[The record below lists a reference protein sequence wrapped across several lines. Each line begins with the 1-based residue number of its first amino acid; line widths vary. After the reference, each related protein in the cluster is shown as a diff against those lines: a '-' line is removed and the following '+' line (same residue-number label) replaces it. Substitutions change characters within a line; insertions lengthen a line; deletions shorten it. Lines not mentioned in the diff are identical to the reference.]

1 MIYPAPVHPISAEVR
16 VPTPI
21 LDLSLPRPDEQKK
34 PRPSEKPAGRRGRN
48 LDAVT
53 AAAFLTPG
61 MLAFALFVIL
71 PAVGGLV
78 LTFFQWDLF
87 GTPKWVGLANVSRL
101 FGDADM
107 WHALGVTALF
117 VLMGVVPTIL
127 IGFVLAVLV
136 NTKMPGVGVVRVFYF
151 APMIASAAV
160 SALIWVNLYNSTG
173 LVNQVLAWAGISGP
187 NWLSDL
193 TWARPALVVMMIWSG
208 LPLVIILYLAGLQR
222 VSEDI
227 YAAAALD
234 GASKWRQIWSMTWP
248 NVWGTTLLI
257 AVLETVG
264 FVSGSFE
271 VALIMTDGGPLGTTQ
286 SLALYAYKVAFSE
299 RDIGY
304 ASALSL
310 FQLVLMMAVVLL
322 VRVIVRFRKER
333 S

>member
-1 MIYPAPVHPISAEVR
+1 

-21 LDLSLPRPDEQKK
+21 LDVTLPRPDEEK
-34 PRPSEKPAGRRGRN
+34 RPEPTEKPGSRRGRRVDT
-48 LDAVT
+48 LT

-87 GTPKWVGLANVSRL
+87 GTPKWVGLANISRL

-127 IGFVLAVLV
+127 IGFVLAVLI
-136 NTKMPGVGVVRVFYF
+136 NTKMPGVGIIRVFYF

-160 SALIWVNLYNSTG
+160 SSLIWVNLYSSSG
-173 LVNQVLAWAGISGP
+173 LVNQVLAWIGVNGP

-193 TWARPALVVMMIWSG
+193 TWARPALVVMMIWGG

-227 YAAAALD
+227 YAAASLD
-234 GASKWRQIWSMTWP
+234 GASKWRQVWSMTWP

-257 AVLETVG
+257 AVLQAVG

-286 SLALYAYKVAFSE
+286 SLALYAYKVAFAQ

-322 VRVIVRFRKER
+322 VRVIVRFRRER

>member
-1 MIYPAPVHPISAEVR
+1 
-16 VPTPI
+16 VPTSTLETP
-21 LDLSLPRPDEQKK
+21 SPRQDEEKRPPD
-34 PRPSEKPAGRRGRN
+34 RSHGYRRGRRI
-48 LDAVT
+48 DALT

-87 GTPKWVGLANVSRL
+87 GTPQWVGLDNVIRL
-101 FGDADM
+101 FGDGEM
-107 WHALGVTALF
+107 WQALGVTALF
-117 VLMGVVPTIL
+117 VLMGVLPTIL

-136 NTKMPGVGVVRVFYF
+136 NTKLPGIAAIRVLYF

-160 SALIWVNLYNSTG
+160 SSLIWVNLYSTNG
-173 LVNQVLAWAGISGP
+173 LVNQALSWIGVNGP

-193 TWARPALVVMMIWSG
+193 TWARPALVIMMIWGG

-222 VSEDI
+222 VSDDI
-227 YAAAALD
+227 YAAASLD
-234 GASKWRQIWSMTWP
+234 GASKWRQVWSMTWP
-248 NVWGTTLLI
+248 NVWGTTVLI
-257 AVLETVG
+257 AVLQAVS

-271 VALIMTDGGPLGTTQ
+271 VALIMTDGGPLGSTQ
-286 SLALYAYKVAFSE
+286 SIALYSYKVAFGQ

-310 FQLVLMMAVVLL
+310 FQLVLMIAIVVL
-322 VRVIVRFRKER
+322 VRGILRFRKEHG
-333 S
+333 

>member
-1 MIYPAPVHPISAEVR
+1 LPDQAEVKR
-16 VPTPI
+16 T
-21 LDLSLPRPDEQKK
+21 LPAKK
-34 PRPSEKPAGRRGRN
+34 PPGRPGKRV
-48 LDAVT
+48 DAFT

-61 MLAFALFVIL
+61 MLAFALFVII
-71 PAVGGLV
+71 PALGGLV

-87 GTPKWVGLANVSRL
+87 GAPQWVGLDNVTRL
-101 FGDADM
+101 FGDQDM

-127 IGFVLAVLV
+127 IGFVLAVLI
-136 NTKMPGVGVVRVFYF
+136 NTKLPGIGVVRVFYF

-160 SALIWVNLYNSTG
+160 ASLIWVNLYSSGG
-173 LVNQVLAWAGISGP
+173 LVNQALGWIGIDGP
-187 NWLSDL
+187 NWLSDV
-193 TWARPALVVMMIWSG
+193 TWARPALVVMMIWGG

-227 YAAAALD
+227 YAAASID
-234 GASKWRQIWSMTWP
+234 GASKWRQVWSMTWP

-257 AVLETVG
+257 AVLQAVG

-286 SLALYAYKVAFSE
+286 SIALYSYKVAFAD

-310 FQLVLMMAVVLL
+310 FQLVLMIAIVVL
-322 VRVIVRFRKER
+322 VRAAVHLRKER

>member
-1 MIYPAPVHPISAEVR
+1 MS
-16 VPTPI
+16 TPI
-21 LDLSLPRPDEQKK
+21 LDVSLSRPGAEK
-34 PRPSEKPAGRRGRN
+34 RPGPADDPGRRRGKH
-48 LDAVT
+48 LDALT

-71 PAVGGLV
+71 PALGGLA

-107 WHALGVTALF
+107 WHALGVTVLF
-117 VLMGVVPTIL
+117 VVMGVVPTTL
-127 IGFVLAVLV
+127 IGFVLAVLI
-136 NTKMPGVGVVRVFYF
+136 NTKMPGVGVIRVFYF

-160 SALIWVNLYNSTG
+160 SSLIWVNLYNPKG
-173 LVNQVLAWAGISGP
+173 LVNQVLAWIGIDGP

-222 VSEDI
+222 VPEDI
-227 YAAAALD
+227 YAAASLD
-234 GASKWRQIWSMTWP
+234 GAGPWRQVWSMTWP
-248 NVWGTTLLI
+248 NVRGTTLLI
-257 AVLETVG
+257 TVLQAVG

-286 SLALYAYKVAFSE
+286 SLALYAYKVAFAE

-310 FQLVLMMAVVLL
+310 FQLVLMVAVVLL
-322 VRVIVRFRKER
+322 VRTIVRFRREHN
-333 S
+333 

>member
-1 MIYPAPVHPISAEVR
+1 VS
-16 VPTPI
+16 TPI
-21 LDLSLPRPDEQKK
+21 LDVSLPRPDEEK
-34 PRPSEKPAGRRGRN
+34 RPGPADNPGSRRGKRV
-48 LDAVT
+48 DAVT

-71 PAVGGLV
+71 PAVGGLA

-87 GTPKWVGLANVSRL
+87 GTPKWVGLGNVSRL

-127 IGFVLAVLV
+127 IGFVLAVLI
-136 NTKMPGVGVVRVFYF
+136 NTKLPGVGIIRVFYF

-160 SALIWVNLYNSTG
+160 SSLIWVNLYNSSG
-173 LVNQVLAWAGISGP
+173 LVNQALARIGVDGP

-222 VSEDI
+222 VPEDI
-227 YAAAALD
+227 YAAASLD
-234 GASKWRQIWSMTWP
+234 GASAWRQVWSMTWP

-257 AVLETVG
+257 AVLQAVG

-322 VRVIVRFRKER
+322 VRVIVRFRREH